1 MTSVRPEVALSMRQV
16 PTGARL
22 ESWRATG
29 STPGM
34 ARALPH
40 YDACAERCRGGRVAS
55 PSASPW
61 NPVQDMF

>member
-1 MTSVRPEVALSMRQV
+1 MTSVRPEVTQTMRQV

-40 YDACAERCRGGRVAS
+40 YDACAEGCERGRVAS
-55 PSASPW
+55 PSASP
-61 NPVQDMF
+61 QES